1 MKLLKEEVRYKNYR
15 KVTMRT
21 FVDKDGKKWEYET
34 SGSLYGSASI
44 IALTEDNHIILV
56 KEFRPGPMKELLD
69 IPGGG
74 LDGNEDPVDCAMR
87 ELTEETGYV
96 GKKATL
102 LGKIFDGAYISS
114 PKYAVLIEGCVF
126 REGSK
131 IEDIEVVL
139 KPCEEYLENLKP
151 ENTVN
156 LSAILLFKEYLRK
169 KK

>member
-21 FVDKDGKKWEYET
+21 FVDKDGKEWEYET

-96 GKKATL
+96 GGRGIL
-102 LGKIFDGAYISS
+102 LGKFFDDAYTLN
-114 PKYAVLIEGCVF
+114 PKYAVFIEGCTL
-126 REGSK
+126 REGSQ
-131 IEDIEVVL
+131 IEDIQVVL
-139 KPCEEYLENLKP
+139 VPCEEYLENLKP
-151 ENTVN
+151 EDTVN
-156 LSAILLFKEYLRK
+156 LSALLLFKEYLREK
-169 KK
+169 K

>member
-1 MKLLKEEVRYKNYR
+1 
-15 KVTMRT
+15 MRT
-21 FVDKDGKKWEYET
+21 FINKNGKIYKFET
-34 SGSLYGSASI
+34 GGDIYGSTSI

-56 KEFRPGPMKELLD
+56 REFRPGPMKEFLD

-74 LDGNEDPVDCAMR
+74 LDTNEDPIDCAMR

-102 LGKIFDGAYISS
+102 LGKYFDGAYISNS
-114 PKYAVLIEGCVF
+114 KYAVLIEGCTF
-126 REGSK
+126 KEGSK

-139 KPCEEYLENLKP
+139 KPCGEYLENLKP

-156 LSAILLFKEYLRK
+156 LAALLLFKEYLRK